1 MKKKLLK
8 FTGLFITFIMVMW
21 FAGCGNKTAETS
33 ETNPGDNQ
41 TAETSAGT
49 ETETLTEEPAKEP
62 EHIETYALTQGY
74 NGDLIYIIDSEGNKL
89 KTIDRADIAKNVPD
103 NEKEQYRF
111 ASEETYMRCTLAA
124 EGDGFLFF
132 SDTVPGEDSDQY
144 EHSVFA
150 VKEDDLKIYPIAKI
164 PNEHYVISTDY
175 YEGALFVDFS
185 FGYGENNEYLGVGEK
200 KFVYD
205 ENTDVFTEKDSEYN
219 GVFESAKVMGVRLN
233 GTTRVM
239 GYSQDSFTRT
249 MHECGFILGSTDN
262 GYAMVDDRG
271 AVTPL
276 VNFEE
281 GYINMYSKGHMFFI
295 NSSYDT
301 GVAEAFIYDVDG
313 KALNQIS
320 DDWSLI
326 QSIGRNGNDYYYYTQ
341 DEESY
346 GIKINHVF
354 KYNAESGLTTAL
366 YEAKSIPGVS
376 IQPGVED
383 FQLCGDKMYAICY
396 DDGATKWMR
405 IDSSN
410 GVATY
415 TDIDCPVS
423 TVDIFNY
430 GKISSTSIVDTCPN
444 CGTPLVKIYA
454 ERFELDSK
462 YSKNADKINETLKD
476 VQDRELSYSTDGD
489 DYYGSDCTE
498 HQEHPTWYTITDD
511 YTVSAVKIINDKYL
525 AVDMGGYWYGGGAHG
540 MPMRDQHLF
549 DLETG
554 EEKTLE
560 DFYTMTNEDFKALV
574 AYKTKE
580 DFLKYENG
588 ESPYFAAD
596 ADTVFNDAYEYAE
609 LDRGTV
615 DFAED
620 GIYYYYPPYE
630 MGPYAAGYID
640 VFISYEELLG
650 REEL

>member
-1 MKKKLLK
+1 MKRKFLK

-21 FAGCGNKTAETS
+21 FAGCGNKPVETS
-33 ETNPGDNQ
+33 ENKPEEGQ

-49 ETETLTEEPAKEP
+49 ETETPTEEPAKEP
-62 EHIETYALTQGY
+62 EHIETYALAQGY

-150 VKEDDLKIYPIAKI
+150 VKEDDLKIYPIAML
-164 PNEHYVISTDY
+164 PNEHYVMSTDY
-175 YEGALFVDFS
+175 YEGALYVDFS

-200 KFVYD
+200 VYVYD

-276 VNFEE
+276 VNFED
-281 GYINMYSKGHMFFI
+281 GYINMYSKGHMIFV
-295 NSSYDT
+295 NSVYGT
-301 GVAEAFIYDVDG
+301 QVANAFIYDVDG
-313 KALNQIS
+313 KCLNQIS
-320 DDWSLI
+320 DDWPFI
-326 QSIGRNGNDYYYYTQ
+326 QTIGRNANDFYYYTQ
-341 DEESY
+341 DEEEY
-346 GIKINHVF
+346 GIKRNHVF
-354 KYNAESGLTTAL
+354 KYNAESRDTTLL
-366 YEAKSIPGVS
+366 YEAETTPGVNL
-376 IQPGVED
+376 QPGVEN
-383 FQLCGDKMYAICY
+383 FTLCGDKMYAICY
-396 DDGATKWMR
+396 DEGETKWMR

-410 GVATY
+410 GKATY
-415 TDIDCPVS
+415 TDIGCPVS
-423 TVDIFNY
+423 TVDIFNF
-430 GKISSTSIVDTCPN
+430 GKITYGSRVASCSE
-444 CGTPLVKIYA
+444 CGTPLEKVYA
-454 ERFELDSK
+454 ECFVLDDK
-462 YSKNADKINETLKD
+462 YSKNADKINETLKEI
-476 VQDRELSYSTDGD
+476 QEKELADDGGEYWD
-489 DYYGSDCTE
+489 SPCEE
-498 HQEHPTWYTITDD
+498 HQEHPEWYTVTDD
-511 YTVSAVKIINDKYL
+511 YTVSTVRIINDKYL
-525 AVDMGGYWYGGGAHG
+525 AVDMGGEWYGGGAHG
-540 MPMRDQHLF
+540 MPMRNQHLF
-549 DLETG
+549 DLESG
-554 EEKTLE
+554 EEKTIV
-560 DFYTMTNEDFKALV
+560 DFYTGTNDDFKALV

-580 DFLKYENG
+580 DFLSYDEYG
-588 ESPYFAAD
+588 SPYFAGDAD
-596 ADTVFNDAYEYAE
+596 AVYDQAYESAD
-609 LDRGTV
+609 LGRGTV

-650 REEL
+650 RKEL